1 MNKLFEAVDNLNQL
15 TLNESDKPYIRRVDN
30 PSETMTK
37 EEVHDEYEDW
47 RKQNGWTEEEY
58 SFDDYLRDV
67 DETQEWELI
76 ESITPQDRD
85 IASDVL
91 AAVEDG
97 FLTYEN
103 VAVACLKWMSSD
115 DIKAMIKANDWAIAD
130 DEMFD
135 EAIAIL
141 SGDPKKITGGETPEN
156 ESENLTED
164 DYESRLTDAIADEI
178 LNAMATKD
186 LDSSNYNE
194 VEKFCEDGFISQ
206 VIINAEENTG
216 KEYMWWIEED
226 PTTAFKVVVKQI

>member
-67 DETQEWELI
+67 GETQEWELI
-76 ESITPQDRD
+76 ESTTPQDRD

-97 FLTYEN
+97 FLTYES

-135 EAIAIL
+135 EA
-141 SGDPKKITGGETPEN
+141 TTP
-156 ESENLTED
+156 ENLTED

-178 LNAMATKD
+178 LNAMATKS

-194 VEKFCEDGFISQ
+194 VEKFCEDGFVSQ

-226 PTTAFKVVVKQI
+226 PVTAFKVVVKQI